1 MAWTDKQQQ
10 VIDSRN
16 QNLLVSA
23 AAGSGKTAVMVE
35 RIIERISDSEHP
47 VDIDHFLVVTFTNAA
62 AAEMK
67 ERIMKALDEKVMKD
81 PQNPHLLRQLARIQ
95 RAQITTLHSFCLN
108 LIREHFM
115 DIDLDPGFR
124 IGDEAEL
131 GLLLEEAISAVL
143 EDAYETRDD
152 DFLAFL
158 ESYVTGRDDAN
169 VEKMLKEAYHFVRSN
184 PDPKAW
190 ILNALAQFEVDA
202 DHLFEQPWMKF
213 YEKDLIAEMDDIL
226 AQYDQIYEMVSM
238 DHIPAGYQKPIT
250 KEWLSLQGLKEKKTI
265 PDYIAFSKVWEK
277 GKLGRKNSAPECEI
291 VKNNR
296 TRVTNQIKEFFTKLP
311 EDSDGIAKELRKCHA
326 PMKGYAGLLIDLLDT
341 MASMKKERNMID
353 FADFEHFAL
362 AILSDGMDE
371 DGKLIPSAVAMEK
384 KAFFD
389 EIYVDEYQDTNEIQE
404 AIILL
409 LCGEGIGKH
418 NLFTVGDIK
427 QSIYQF
433 RQAKPELFIRRYD
446 RYDAGVEGCELI
458 ELQNNFRSRKEVLES
473 TNQVFY
479 KIMKRELG
487 DIDYT
492 KRVSLI
498 PGRTFEENETDHR
511 SELLLLEYDKESEEN
526 KIEAEA
532 DMIGHRILSMVEAGE
547 YEFRDMV
554 ILLRS
559 TSNKA
564 EKIQE
569 RLEKLGIPAY
579 CESKKGSFDATEV
592 QIVMNTLKVIDNE
605 RNDIPFASFLRAP
618 FVGMTSEELVYMTS
632 EFNLE
637 PGQKCPLCEHF
648 HYYGEH
654 GEDEV
659 IVAKIQK
666 AQRFL
671 TDFKKKKTYLSLY
684 DLIMEIVTV
693 TNYFHY
699 VGAMPGGKR
708 RQANLRMLMEKAKTF
723 ENGSFKG
730 LFSFV
735 RYMNQLQEYK
745 LEYGEANVLGEKENV
760 VRILTIHKSKGLEY
774 PVVFVSDLAKSFNMM
789 DVNNQVLLHS
799 DYYMGPNVIW
809 PETREKKSSILK
821 DTIASKMRNEIL
833 GEELRML
840 YVAMTRAKEKLIL
853 TGIITDMD
861 KLLEATFDKRDLVPT
876 VAEVKRGRC
885 YLDWILMA
893 LRDDEA
899 MGPFYEN
906 HRPGQGWENRNS
918 PFVVRVWNS
927 FMLSELEAKSFLKA
941 AQKRVQILEEIH
953 GGIDH
958 DKLDAI
964 IKEFDW
970 TYEYE
975 EEALKPVKYS
985 VSEIKHKYMELMEQS
1000 LEVENQEG
1008 MLGEL
1013 NHDVTRET
1021 VSESPI
1027 DGQDDHKE
1035 PTKPNFLKES
1045 VEVSPTSRGTAV
1057 HKCMELL
1064 DFAKE
1069 YTKEMLDEEIKSVI
1083 ASGRVDDCY
1092 DVIPQD
1098 EILWFLQSEI
1108 GQRCKMAAK
1117 LHQDYK
1123 EKQFVMGIP
1132 LHRLSDEVDSSELV
1146 IVQGIVD
1153 LYFVEDGEIVIVDY
1167 KTDRVRKADGEITLL
1182 NRYKA
1187 QLDSYKL
1194 ALEQV
1199 TGMKVKE
1206 VYISSFTLR
1215 KNIEVKTDE

>member
-10 VIDSRN
+10 VIDSRDH
-16 QNLLVSA
+16 NLLVSA

-115 DIDLDPGFR
+115 DINLDPGFR

-131 GLLLEEAISAVL
+131 GLLLEEAVSTVL
-143 EDAYETRDD
+143 ENAYETREE

-184 PDPKAW
+184 PDPKEW
-190 ILNALAQFEVDA
+190 IRQAVSQFEVEQDN
-202 DHLFEQPWMKF
+202 LFEQPWMKY
-213 YEKDLIAEMDDIL
+213 YEKDLISEMDDIL
-226 AQYDQIYEMVSM
+226 EQYDQIYEMVSM
-238 DHIPAGYQKPIT
+238 DHMPAGYQKPIT
-250 KEWLSLQGLKEKKTI
+250 QVWLSLQGLKEKKTI
-265 PDYIAFSKVWEK
+265 PDYIAFSKVWKK
-277 GKLGRKNSAPECEI
+277 GRLGRKNSAPECEI

-296 TRVTNQIKEFFTKLP
+296 TRVTDQIKAFFTKLP
-311 EDSDGIAKELRKCHA
+311 EDTEGIVNELRKCHA
-326 PMKGYAGLLIDLLDT
+326 PMKGYANLLFNLLDT
-341 MASMKKERNMID
+341 MAKMKKERNMID

-362 AILSDGMDE
+362 SILSDGVDE
-371 DGKLIPSAVAMEK
+371 DGKLIPSPVAMEK

-409 LCGEGIGKH
+409 LCGEEIGKH

-458 ELQNNFRSRKEVLES
+458 ELQNNFRSRVEVLDS

-487 DIDYT
+487 DIDYSE
-492 KRVSLI
+492 RVSLI
-498 PGRTFEENETDHR
+498 PGRSFEKDEKDHR

-532 DMIGHRILSMVEAGE
+532 DMIGHRILAMVEAGE

-618 FVGMTSEELVYMTS
+618 FVGITSEELVYMTS
-632 EFNLE
+632 LLTLE

-654 GEDEV
+654 GENET
-659 IVAKIQK
+659 IVRKIKK

-671 TDFKKKKTYLSLY
+671 TDFKEKKTYLSLY

-693 TNYFHY
+693 TDYFHY

-774 PVVFVSDLAKSFNMM
+774 PVVFVGDLAKSFNMM

-809 PETREKKSSILK
+809 PETREKKSSLLK
-821 DTIASKMRNEIL
+821 NTIASKMKNEIL

-861 KLLEATFDKRDLVPT
+861 KLLEATFDKRELPPSVS
-876 VAEVKRGRC
+876 EVKRAKC

-893 LRDDEA
+893 LRDSEA

-906 HRPGQGWENRNS
+906 HRPGQGWENQSS
-918 PFVVRVWNS
+918 PFVVRIWNS
-927 FMLSELEAKSFLKA
+927 FMLSELEAKSFLSA
-941 AQKRVQILEEIH
+941 AKKRVQLIEEIH
-953 GGIDH
+953 HNLDES
-958 DKLDAI
+958 KLDTI
-964 IKEFDW
+964 KKEFEWKYD
-970 TYEYE
+970 YEG
-975 EEALKPVKYS
+975 EALKPIKYS
-985 VSEIKHKYMELMEQS
+985 VSEIKHKYMELMEASQ
-1000 LEVENQEG
+1000 EVETLEG
-1008 MLGEL
+1008 AIGSIENEKEEDDKKEL
-1013 NHDVTRET
+1013 
-1021 VSESPI
+1021 
-1027 DGQDDHKE
+1027 
-1035 PTKPNFLKES
+1035 TKPNFLKETL
-1045 VEVSPTSRGTAV
+1045 EVSPTSRGTAV

-1064 DFAKE
+1064 DFTRD
-1069 YTKEMLDEEIKSVI
+1069 YTRESLDDEIKGFI
-1083 ASGRVDDCY
+1083 ASGKVDDCY
-1092 DVIPQD
+1092 EVIPQN

-1108 GQRCKMAAK
+1108 GIRLKEAAK

-1123 EKQFVMGIP
+1123 EKQFVMGVP
-1132 LHRLSDEVDSSELV
+1132 LHKLSDAVDSSELV
-1146 IVQGIVD
+1146 VVQGIVD
-1153 LYFVEDGEIVIVDY
+1153 LYFVEDDEIVIVDY
-1167 KTDRVRKADGEITLL
+1167 KTDRVKKAGGQMVLL

-1199 TGMKVKE
+1199 TGKKVKE